1 MNEWMDGWMN
11 HGIIEGKKYFLMC
24 FLGCLLHTFA
34 RMSLLLR
41 NAVWARR
48 TLARG
53 LFGFGKASKQRQ
65 QIQEAQ
71 SGFLFGYFI
80 SRNVLR
86 LCRSIIKG

>member
-1 MNEWMDGWMN
+1 MDESWDN
-11 HGIIEGKKYFLMC
+11 RRKKYFLMC

-53 LFGFGKASKQRQ
+53 LFGFGKANKQRQ

-71 SGFLFGYFI
+71 SGFFSDTLYIEMCSVFVDPL
-80 SRNVLR
+80 SKVDQA
-86 LCRSIIKG
+86 K